1 MTQKTDELRAQ
12 DIKFTTEMESESGKY
27 TELQKFSS
35 QDLQAIEDIN
45 AHEADL
51 KNKTESMLSKNQNM
65 VKEIPK
71 LEADL
76 KKAKLVN
83 QNFVQELE
91 VNYQHFIF
99 FAILICFDYLE
110 LELYITYSGTQIIKQ
125 TSQGKHG

>member
-1 MTQKTDELRAQ
+1 MTQKTEELRAQ

-65 VKEIPK
+65 MKEIPK

-76 KKAKLVN
+76 KNAKLVN

-91 VNYQHFIF
+91 VNNQHFPIIL
-99 FAILICFDYLE
+99 FAILICFDYL
-110 LELYITYSGTQIIKQ
+110 
-125 TSQGKHG
+125 